1 MLNIEIFTGTLGL
14 LIAIAIVYLVRRDQ
28 MHARFTM
35 WWLAVAGLAI
45 LFGFFPRLLDLIGG
59 FLGIAYPPILAV
71 ILAVAALVLKI
82 LFADLER
89 SKMRRDML
97 RLTQRVLIL
106 EQAIRDRDADAPTP
120 EAATG
125 SRPDH
130 ISAEN
135 RDASP

>member
-1 MLNIEIFTGTLGL
+1 MLDIEIFTGTLGL
-14 LIAIAIVYLVRRDQ
+14 LIAITIVYLVRRDQ

-35 WWLAVAGLAI
+35 WWLAVAALAI
-45 LFGFFPRLLDLIGG
+45 LFGFFPRLLDWIGG
-59 FLGIAYPPILAV
+59 SLGIAYPPILAV